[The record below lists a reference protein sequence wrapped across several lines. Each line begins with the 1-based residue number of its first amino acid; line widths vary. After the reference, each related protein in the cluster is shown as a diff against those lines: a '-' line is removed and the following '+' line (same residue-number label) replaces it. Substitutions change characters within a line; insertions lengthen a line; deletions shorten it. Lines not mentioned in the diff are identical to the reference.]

1 MFHATFSFRAEKV
14 KLSKEE
20 TGVGISRLSCTAASV
35 ATGLFFCLQPKKLN
49 GEKAKELT
57 LEQKVENQQDVRAR
71 VYVEH
76 GVRWVKAR
84 RIMRDEFRL
93 GIGLFSLVASATVG
107 MAHLGRIA
115 PG

>member
-1 MFHATFSFRAEKV
+1 MFHATFSFRSEKV
-14 KLSKEE
+14 NLSKEE

-35 ATGLFFCLQPKKLN
+35 STGLFFCLQPKKLN

-57 LEQKVENQQDVRAR
+57 LEQKVENQQDARAR
-71 VYVEH
+71 GYVEH
-76 GVRWVKAR
+76 GVRWVKEW

-107 MAHLGRIA
+107 LMHLGQIM